1 MGNTLIEDKGKI
13 NLMKTFETYYTEQE
27 IGTRQTLFFE
37 NKLFKTLT
45 YKWHQQTLLLKVH
58 LMRKQITLSELHI
71 HTQNF
76 QYLIEQLKNSPN
88 LMPFHNLINFGS
100 TPKPQPSEALIE
112 CNKDYLA
119 VSRQFLYLTLEERL
133 QSNYKLPKC
142 LLNFYALQFLSAVNT
157 LHKRNLYHGH
167 IRSSNVL
174 LTSLDF
180 LILADFA
187 SYKPTYLNELEIIR
201 NIYKSSIQKCT
212 LAPEKYSD
220 LQEVQYINNLTKGQL
235 NNLQAMDM
243 FSVGCVLA
251 EIFTGESLF
260 SLEQLLQFR
269 KGEYEPII
277 KIEGVIGDLIRNLI
291 SLNPDIRYN
300 SEKALQLFYNEICSS
315 QTYELLQYISV
326 ALNVNGYFMQPDAR
340 IALLRKIISTIER
353 KQFTYSLPLP
363 MQFINL
369 SKFNLICRD
378 FETPRK
384 TVQIQFTSG
393 TSLAEIIANSLENS
407 GNLIQREFKEVH
419 QDTQSVSVQVSMVQK
434 LKQSI
439 QQQPDLTGS
448 RQNLRMS
455 TFTNIDIRQN
465 NQEYI
470 IIILWISNQIRNSRF
485 MQTRLCGLELIEF
498 LCQYVDDELIYN
510 FLMPCLGI
518 LCEDSDS
525 QVQFYAFSIM
535 LNLLKNIKNPPQS
548 STDTLIFKLYIWE
561 QIKNRMNDMS
571 TNHQLA
577 LKIGDIAEILHK
589 FNRLDEKILFLQ
601 IIQKKFQ
608 DNRINELTL
617 IISKIN
623 EVLKYYECNQTIQ
636 ILTLLI
642 SQINTTNLKITL
654 LDVLID
660 IYKYYLKSQ
669 NSDIILYC
677 LQFNTRQESALFR
690 MIRFVRQATEEE
702 LLDFNRVQQ
711 YVKEISPLILHHN
724 RWIREEA
731 QEFIAILL
739 KRYSNQDSKKIFFLF
754 QPHIKKYLK
763 LDVPIIN
770 QEIFLSLIQKPTC
783 SKWFEQKFQND
794 PRYPPLTEREIYNY
808 NNYYEE
814 YFKRSKNI
822 QEAPLQQQIQKT
834 QYPIAKMNLRVNDF
848 IEAAFRASLM
858 QLDQNRWQDF
868 LEKGGKQQTW
878 EEFVQYVRLR
888 FAFELQNKQD
898 NQLTKNKVK
907 YLQEL
912 QFQLQYEVP
921 QSSTQWIN
929 LLNYNIIATQIIIKS
944 QQLQIQ
950 DLQFQRQIYQP
961 ITRPFKISNQIVT
974 TISEHKGIVTSLQKF
989 GDQRRFISGSYDGT
1003 VRVYDMKKLEED
1015 FTCGSVAQIKISK
1028 GDVQSRV
1035 SALCA
1040 LEGTDSFLVGT
1051 NTGSVS
1057 LYKNDC
1063 HTSTFLKGDSEIRK
1077 IVDQENTFMYVTEK
1091 GTLKIEDIR
1100 SRNGQSFNI
1109 GRQRGLVSSM
1119 VHDNNTTL
1127 IGTING
1133 YLILYDIRSTMIV
1146 NLFQLLNHD
1155 DQALP
1160 IFSLAFMNRV
1170 SQFEGMSNDSQKLV
1184 GIGYQSNNNEVG
1196 FWDLNKQNEDL
1207 NPALFL
1213 YCSDKKHP
1221 IIETPR
1227 LQSVL
1232 KSEQFINHNNNL
1244 QTQCHYDFLNK
1255 SYEVDLIS
1263 YLKDPLTQSE
1273 RAAKDRWLR
1282 GTKNL
1287 YINLKS
1293 AFECKSTVTS
1303 LICLNSR
1310 IDNQRQENTFITA
1323 STDRSIQSWTLNSDI
1338 SKQQDKNND
1347 REYQTNIISSP
1358 FNSIRRFKQCPS
1370 GDVYVIQDYEFKNQS
1385 NTGNSFEHKDCITDM
1400 IYLDH
1405 ENSYLVTASRDRTV
1419 KIWK

>member
-13 NLMKTFETYYTEQE
+13 NLMKAFETYNTEQE

-37 NKLFKTLT
+37 NKLFKTLS

-58 LMRKQITLSELHI
+58 LMRKQITLQELHI

-76 QYLIEQLKNSPN
+76 QYLIDQLEPFPN

-100 TPKPQPSEALIE
+100 TPKPQAFEMHFD
-112 CNKDYLA
+112 CNKEYLA
-119 VSRQFLYLTLEERL
+119 VSRQFLYITLEERL

-142 LLNFYALQFLSAVNT
+142 LLNFYALQLLNAVNT

-180 LILADFA
+180 LVLTDFA
-187 SYKPTYLNELEIIR
+187 SYKPIFLNELEIIR

-220 LQEVQYINNLTKGQL
+220 LLEVQYLNNLTRIQVIPM
-235 NNLQAMDM
+235 QAMDM

-260 SLEQLLQFR
+260 SLEQLLQFK

-277 KIEGVIGDLIRNLI
+277 KVDGIIGDLIRNLI
-291 SLNPDIRYN
+291 SLNPETRYN
-300 SEKALQLFYNEICSS
+300 SEQALSLFCNEICSS

-340 IALLRKIISTIER
+340 IALLRKVIATIER
-353 KQFTYSLPLP
+353 KQFLYSLPLP

-369 SKFNLICRD
+369 SKFNQICKD
-378 FETPRK
+378 FEFPRK
-384 TVQIQFTSG
+384 IVQIQFTSG
-393 TSLAEIIANSLENS
+393 AGMDEIIGNSLENS

-419 QDTQSVSVQVSMVQK
+419 QITQSVSMQVSMVQK

-439 QQQPDLTGS
+439 QKQPELQEH

-455 TFTNIDIRQN
+455 TFTNVDIRQN

-470 IIILWISNQIRNSRF
+470 IVILWISNQIRNSRF

-498 LCQYVDDELIYN
+498 LCQYIDDELIYY

-535 LNLLKNIKNPPQS
+535 LNLLKNIKSPPQS

-571 TNHQLA
+571 ANHQLA

-589 FNRLDEKILFLQ
+589 YNRQEEKILFLQ

-608 DNRINELTL
+608 ENRINELTI
-617 IISKIN
+617 IISKIY
-623 EVLKYYECNQTIQ
+623 EVLKYYECNQTLE

-642 SQINTTNLKITL
+642 SQFNNINLKIAL
-654 LDVLID
+654 LDVYLD
-660 IYKYYLKSQ
+660 IYKYYSNTE
-669 NSDIILYC
+669 NSELLLYC

-690 MIRFVRQATEEE
+690 IIRFVRQATEEK
-702 LLDFNRVQQ
+702 LLQFKKIVS

-724 RWIREEA
+724 RWIRDEA
-731 QEFIAILL
+731 KEFLTILL
-739 KRYSNQDSKKIFFLF
+739 NRYSSKEIFFLF
-754 QPHIKKYLK
+754 HPHVKKYLK
-763 LDVPIIN
+763 LDVPTITF
-770 QEIFLSLIQKPTC
+770 EVFTSLVQKPICT
-783 SKWFEQKFQND
+783 KWFDQKNQNE
-794 PRYPPLTEREIYNY
+794 PRYPSLTERELYNY
-808 NNYYEE
+808 NNYYED
-814 YFKRSKNI
+814 YFKKSKNI
-822 QEAPLQQQIQKT
+822 QETAVQQQIQKA
-834 QYPIAKMNLRVNDF
+834 QYPIAKINQRVNDF
-848 IEAAFRASLM
+848 IEAAFRVGLV
-858 QLDQNRWQDF
+858 QLDQNKWEDF
-868 LEKGGKQQTW
+868 SKKGSKTW
-878 EEFVQYVRLR
+878 EDFIQYVRINNGFDLS
-888 FAFELQNKQD
+888 NKQD
-898 NQLTKNKVK
+898 NLLTKKKVK
-907 YLQEL
+907 FLQEL
-912 QFQLQYEVP
+912 QLQLQYHIP

-929 LLNYNIIATQIIIKS
+929 LFNYNIIANQIYIKS
-944 QQLQIQ
+944 SQLQIQ
-950 DLQFQRQIYQP
+950 DIQFQRVLQQP
-961 ITRPFKISNQIVT
+961 IARPFKIGNQIVT

-989 GDQRRFISGSYDGT
+989 GDQRKFISGSYDGT
-1003 VRVYDMKKLEED
+1003 VRIYDMKKIEDD
-1015 FTCGSVAQIKISK
+1015 FTNGSVAQIRVSE
-1028 GDVQSRV
+1028 GDVQSRI

-1040 LEGTDSFLVGT
+1040 LEGTDSFVVGT

-1057 LYKNDC
+1057 LYTNDR

-1119 VHDNNTTL
+1119 VHDNYTTL

-1160 IFSLAFMNRV
+1160 IFSLAYMNRV
-1170 SQFEGMSNDSQKLV
+1170 SQFEGMNSDSSKLV

-1244 QTQCHYDFLNK
+1244 STQCHYDFLNK
-1255 SYEVDLIS
+1255 SYQVDLIS
-1263 YLKDPLTQSE
+1263 YLKDPLTSSE
-1273 RAAKDRWLR
+1273 RLAKDRWLR

-1303 LICLNSR
+1303 LICLTSR

-1323 STDRSIQSWTLNSDI
+1323 STDRSIQSWTLNSDVA
-1338 SKQQDKNND
+1338 KQQDKNND
-1347 REYQTNIISSP
+1347 REFQTNIISSP
-1358 FNSIRRFKQCPS
+1358 FNSIRKFKQCPS

-1385 NTGNSFEHKDCITDM
+1385 NSGNSFEHKDCVTDM

-1405 ENSYLVTASRDRTV
+1405 ENSYLVTASRDHTI